1 MMYFMNGKFI
11 VDFNAIEEF
20 ITDLCTN
27 GSEFITN
34 NALYAVIGLS
44 GFLVG
49 VLWHTYMNWKIRR
62 EEKKIEEQYVTSD
75 I

>member
-1 MMYFMNGKFI
+1 MMYFLNGKFI
-11 VDFNAIEEF
+11 VDFNVIEEF
-20 ITDLCTN
+20 ITNLCEN
-27 GSEFITN
+27 GSEFLAN

-49 VLWHTYMNWKIRR
+49 VLWHTYMNWKVKR
-62 EEKKIEEQYVTSD
+62 EEMKIEEKCSTSN